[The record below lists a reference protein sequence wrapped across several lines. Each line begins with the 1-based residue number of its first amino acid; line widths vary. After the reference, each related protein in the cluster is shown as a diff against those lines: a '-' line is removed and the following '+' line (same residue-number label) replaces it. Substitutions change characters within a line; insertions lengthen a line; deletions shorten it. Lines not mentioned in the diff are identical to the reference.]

1 MDKVDGT
8 QPGDPYKAAQ
18 KILEVVESGDIPFRL
33 ILGKDA
39 VMVAEGSL
47 KKRKEELDRWRGL
60 SCQTDFTLE

>member
-1 MDKVDGT
+1 M
-8 QPGDPYKAAQ
+8 
-18 KILEVVESGDIPFRL
+18 EVVESGDIPFRL

-47 KKRKEELDRWRGL
+47 KKRKEELDKWREL